1 MAMLK
6 VSDLSVNYG
15 VIQAVKGVSFE
26 INEGEI
32 VTLIGANGAGKS
44 TIVKTISGL
53 LKPKAGQ
60 IIYQG
65 KDIVHQKAPQ
75 IVLDGISQVPEGR
88 HIFSGLTVMENLQM
102 GAFLQKNSRE
112 AAKSYQEVFDRFP
125 ILAKRK
131 NQDAATLS
139 GGEQQMLAIGRAL
152 MAKPKLLLLDEP
164 SMGLSP
170 LFIQQIFTIIKE
182 LNEKGTTI
190 LLIEQNAKQA
200 LSIANRGYVLATG
213 QVQLTG
219 SGHELLA
226 NPEVQKV
233 YFGG

>member
-1 MAMLK
+1 MVMLK

-15 VIQAVKGVSFE
+15 VIQAVKGVNFE

-53 LKPKAGQ
+53 LKPKEGQ

-102 GAFLQKNSRE
+102 GAFLQKNSSE